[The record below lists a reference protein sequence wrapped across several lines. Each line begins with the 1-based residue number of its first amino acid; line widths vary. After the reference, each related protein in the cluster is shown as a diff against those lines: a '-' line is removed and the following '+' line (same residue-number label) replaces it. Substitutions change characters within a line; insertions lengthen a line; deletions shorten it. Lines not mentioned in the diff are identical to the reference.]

1 MRSTAVNEPMS
12 ADDPTLTN
20 PRRMRRRGIEID
32 PEVAG
37 AAGLPDDLNAEVLH
51 PHAVPDPQR
60 RRRAGLVFV
69 AVAALIAAGIAVG
82 EFPVGMWLAVG
93 LLLAI
98 AAYFWVAGWH
108 LVVREGQALEVANRA
123 IGFPV
128 GHASATLGFIG
139 WRSRPIWNVLVFSAD
154 DPPSRRG
161 LVRVDGIDATVVE
174 TYDEGIPPGPW

>member
-1 MRSTAVNEPMS
+1 MLPAPVIPSS
-12 ADDPTLTN
+12 GDDPMTSP
-20 PRRMRRRGIEID
+20 PRRVRRRGIEID
-32 PEVAG
+32 REVAG
-37 AAGLPDDLNAEVLH
+37 AAAMPDDLDAEVLH

-69 AVAALIAAGIAVG
+69 AAAALIAAGIALG
-82 EFPVGMWLAVG
+82 ELPVLMWLAVG

-98 AAYFWVAGWH
+98 AAYFRVAGWH
-108 LVVREGQALEVANRA
+108 LVVWEGRALEVANRA

-161 LVRVDGIDATVVE
+161 LVRVDGIDGTVVE
-174 TYDEGIPPGPW
+174 TYDEEIPPGPW